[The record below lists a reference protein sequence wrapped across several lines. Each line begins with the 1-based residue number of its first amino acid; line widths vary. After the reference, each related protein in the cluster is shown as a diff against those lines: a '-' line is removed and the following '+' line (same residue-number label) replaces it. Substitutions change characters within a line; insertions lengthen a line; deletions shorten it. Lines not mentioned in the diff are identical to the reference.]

1 MRYLKLIMAIALCSS
16 AHVWADVGMITQ
28 ISGEISITTDSGS
41 RAVVP
46 FIKVNTGNKLTLTN
60 GARLQLVYFGSGRQ
74 EVWNGDGLIEVGS
87 VNSTST
93 LKPAVTQLPPLVALQ
108 FAKMP
113 VAGQQG
119 KTGMIRMRS
128 MKTPETTAQ
137 LDKQYGDLKRRTE
150 ADDTT
155 PEIYLLSGL
164 IEIKEFNRAKSVL
177 AELSGKAGYQ
187 HVVDYFTPM
196 VNAGGK

>member
-1 MRYLKLIMAIALCSS
+1 MQCLKLIVATVLCGS
-16 AHVWADVGMITQ
+16 AYVWADVGMITQ
-28 ISGEISITTDSGS
+28 MSGEISIATDSGS

-46 FIKVNTGNKLTLTN
+46 FIKVNTGNKLTLAN
-60 GARLQLVYFGSGRQ
+60 GARLQLVYFSSGRQ
-74 EVWNGDGLIEVGS
+74 EVWNGGGLIEVGS
-87 VNSTST
+87 VNSTSP
-93 LKPAVTQLPPLVALQ
+93 LKPTVTQLPPLVALQ

-119 KTGMIRMRS
+119 KAGMIRMRS

-137 LDKQYGDLKRRTE
+137 LDKQYSDLRRRAA

-164 IEIKEFNRAKSVL
+164 IEIKEFNRAKGVL
-177 AELSGKAGYQ
+177 AELSGKTGYQ
-187 HVVDYFTPM
+187 PVVDYFTPM
-196 VNAGGK
+196 VSAGGK